1 MTNNRLLSSRGSKL
15 TQSLA
20 IYAWLTVLTGTD
32 SYYSVYLLCG
42 SFGMIC
48 LWNHRPGRVGSAQWL
63 GGALFSLAVAAAN
76 YPLYTPLSVLQN
88 LFNIALLLAGGF
100 VVGIQVL
107 TWMADRLPLD
117 SAPGVRRRP
126 GRVFALCFTVVAVID
141 LGYLFFCRY
150 PGIMTTDSFA
160 TMEQLLGLRGYDNV
174 MPFWHTV
181 TVKLFV
187 DLGLRLFGDLHPAI
201 ALYHGVQALFMA
213 ACVAYV
219 MVTLYQMRV
228 PLPWLAGVFAV
239 YALAPHNIVYSVT
252 LWKDIPFA
260 GATVLLVTALYRMLQ
275 DIGRHP
281 WQDKVI
287 FTLGAFGFCLWR
299 SNGWYAFVVT
309 TVVMA
314 VFLYR
319 EHRGLLAAMAAI
331 SLLSWLLIGPVLK
344 MWGVGETNFTE
355 AFAIPMQQIAR
366 VIWQQRPLSQQDT
379 ELLSQVFYLDRVREL
394 YDAHNVDAVKYFTF
408 RAENLPYLLENKL
421 AYGKLYLRLALQY
434 PADFFQAW
442 VEQTKG
448 YWNGG
453 YCYYTYTQVLG
464 ENTLGLVQ
472 QPGQGLVSRL
482 YAALFRYLE
491 KPDILQW
498 MTSIGLHTWALAA
511 SAVTMAAQRRKEFV
525 LTLPVLVLI
534 VGLWLGT
541 PVYAEF
547 RYAYPMMLTMPMILT
562 VTLYGQKE
570 RTRL

>member
-1 MTNNRLLSSRGSKL
+1 MTKYNFLSSRGSAMV
-15 TQSLA
+15 QSLA
-20 IYAWLTVLTGTD
+20 IFAWLTVLTGTD
-32 SYYSVYLLCG
+32 AYYSVYLLCG
-42 SFGMIC
+42 SFGIIC
-48 LWNHRPGRVGSAQWL
+48 LWNHRPGRAGAAQCI
-63 GGALFSLAVAAAN
+63 GGLLFSGAVAAAN

-88 LFNIALLLAGGF
+88 LFNLTLLLVGGF
-100 VVGIQVL
+100 VVGVQVL

-117 SAPGVRRRP
+117 SAPGVRRNP
-126 GRVFALCFTVVAVID
+126 TRVFALCFTTVAVID

-187 DLGLRLFGDLHPAI
+187 DLGLKLFGDLHGAV
-201 ALYHGVQALFMA
+201 ALYHGVQALFLA

-228 PLPWLAGVFAV
+228 PYPWMVAVFAV
-239 YALAPHNIVYSVT
+239 YALAPYNIAYSVT

-260 GATVLLVTALYRMLQ
+260 GATVLLVTALYRQLQ

-281 WQDKVI
+281 WRDRVV

-299 SNGWYAFVVT
+299 TNGWYAFVVT

-319 EHRGLLAAMAAI
+319 EHKGLLAAMAAI
-331 SLLSWLLIGPVLK
+331 SLLSWLLIGPVLT

-355 AFAIPMQQIAR
+355 AFAVPMQQLAR
-366 VIWQQRPLSQQDT
+366 VVWQERPLSAEDT
-379 ELLSQVFYLDRVREL
+379 QLLSQAFWLDRVREL
-394 YDAHNVDAVKYFTF
+394 YDPHNVDPVKYFTF
-408 RAENLPYLLENKL
+408 RSGNLPYILENKL
-421 AYGKLYLRLALQY
+421 AYLSLYLRLALRY

-453 YCYYTYTQVLG
+453 YLYYTYTQVLG

-472 QPGQGLVSRL
+472 MPGQGLPARL
-482 YAALFRYLE
+482 YAALFRYME
-491 KPDILQW
+491 KPEILQW

-511 SAVTMAAQRRKEFV
+511 CAVTLAAQRRKEFV

-547 RYAYPMMLTMPMILT
+547 RYAYPMIISMPMILT
-562 VTLYGQKE
+562 ATLYGQKE
-570 RTRL
+570 RTQF